1 MDTTK
6 ITILTCMAI
15 IAIAASLVII
25 QLIIRKE
32 KAKSENEGKI
42 RLAYGVLFVSC
53 LIASLMLNIKGMT
66 IFGEYMDTFYK
77 VNRNPVLMPVIKT
90 CVLFI
95 GLINI
100 WFVVWYFGLKV
111 FALLFVGKKSAI
123 IEIENDNYVYFLM
136 TGVVFLG
143 FINVLMPVFDI
154 VLRFFLPD
162 LEIPY
167 YR

>member
-1 MDTTK
+1 
-6 ITILTCMAI
+6 MAI